1 LLTGSIQEVFSI
13 FEPSDVPRAASH
25 QSYQAS
31 DSYTKIRRNALLV
44 QGLQSDTDSS
54 CVLCGDRGHAA
65 ARCQHLRGLCFQCGQ
80 TGHSSKACSA
90 VFEGIREGFCFKCG
104 IPTFEVAGKM
114 LHSGDIGQL
123 CSHKHKDNIKMML
136 LTGLV
141 MGEKFGPCTYRERIA
156 WAAEGSPPNI
166 VNLLAR
172 LVEMRQQKI
181 VKR

>member
-1 LLTGSIQEVFSI
+1 MRRPRRDGAERRSRRGGANN
-13 FEPSDVPRAASH
+13 SD
-25 QSYQAS
+25 
-31 DSYTKIRRNALLV
+31 
-44 QGLQSDTDSS
+44 GG
-54 CVLCGDRGHAA
+54 GDRVAA
-65 ARCQHLRGLCFQCGQ
+65 AGDRWRRKAIKARGHNNSDG
-80 TGHSSKACSA
+80 GGE
-90 VFEGIREGFCFKCG
+90 EGAAAEERWH
-104 IPTFEVAGKM
+104 TFEVAGKM

-156 WAAEGSPPNI
+156 WAAKGSPPNI